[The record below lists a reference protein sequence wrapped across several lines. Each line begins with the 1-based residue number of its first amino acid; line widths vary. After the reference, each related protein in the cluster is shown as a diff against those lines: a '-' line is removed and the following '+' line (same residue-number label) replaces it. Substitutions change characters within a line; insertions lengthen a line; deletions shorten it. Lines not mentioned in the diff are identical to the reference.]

1 MPAIGSCT
9 HAIPG
14 WARSTPL
21 SSSTATGSVHTRPDG
36 FSSSWTGCPPP
47 RRIASTAQGAS
58 AGATATGIVVRSMT
72 YAYPSRGVHIWRC
85 RTPCWITLSN
95 VLQQRAAA
103 LGLPAVAGRGVPR
116 ALRPLVDILH
126 KRHLVD
132 DLGTYDAA
140 VTWLEDQQGE
150 QGRPAHLSHQR

>member
-1 MPAIGSCT
+1 MAPPDELRTRETGDE
-9 HAIPG
+9 HLPG
-14 WARSTPL
+14 YAELYAELAP
-21 SSSTATGSVHTRPDG
+21 VNPD
-36 FSSSWTGCPPP
+36 PD
-47 RRIASTAQGAS
+47 
-58 AGATATGIVVRSMT
+58 
-72 YAYPSRGVHIWRC
+72 
-85 RTPCWITLSN
+85 TLSN